1 MKIIENE
8 LNLLN
13 KLLGNALNIVPEEI
27 SKDINNFVFSKSK
40 RIRPALIFFVA
51 NAMNYKISNKILM
64 LSAAVE
70 LIHNAT
76 LIHDDII
83 DNADIRRGN
92 VSLNITLGNNLS
104 VLSGDILLSAA
115 MQLLSKLGDMEIIE
129 LFSFTLQK
137 MCEGELNQHFSLNK
151 IPTIEEYLR
160 KTQNK
165 TAELF
170 AAALESLCIIENSNY
185 RSDIRNFA
193 INFGIAFQI
202 KDDLDNILNTDEGK
216 PSLSD
221 IHNGIYTLP
230 VILLAE
236 NIKDITKMNNEEI
249 TAELRKN
256 PAILNKT
263 QETINEYIN
272 KAIASLG
279 FMQDNQYKESII
291 KYSRKLNGAL

>member
-13 KLLGNALNIVPEEI
+13 KSLGNALNIVPEEI

-92 VSLNITLGNNLS
+92 ASLNITLGNNLS

-129 LFSFTLQK
+129 LYSFTLQK
-137 MCEGELNQHFSLNK
+137 MCEGEINQHFSLNK

>member
-92 VSLNITLGNNLS
+92 ASLNITLGNNLS

-170 AAALESLCIIENSNY
+170 AAALESLCIIENSDY
-185 RSDIRNFA
+185 RNDIRNFA

>member
-13 KLLGNALNIVPEEI
+13 KSLENALNIVPEEI

-83 DNADIRRGN
+83 DNADVRRGRT
-92 VSLNITLGNNLS
+92 SLNITLGNNLS

-129 LFSFTLQK
+129 LYSFTLQK
-137 MCEGELNQHFSLNK
+137 MCEGEINQHFSLNK

>member
-92 VSLNITLGNNLS
+92 ASLNITLGNNLS

-129 LFSFTLQK
+129 LYSFTLQK
-137 MCEGELNQHFSLNK
+137 MCEGEINQHFSLNK

>member
-13 KLLGNALNIVPEEI
+13 KSLENALNIVPEEI

-83 DNADIRRGN
+83 DNADVRRGRT
-92 VSLNITLGNNLS
+92 SLNITLGNNLS

-137 MCEGELNQHFSLNK
+137 MCEGEINQHFSLNK

-170 AAALESLCIIENSNY
+170 AAALESLCIIENSDY
-185 RSDIRNFA
+185 RNDIRNFA

>member
-13 KLLGNALNIVPEEI
+13 KSLENALNIVPEEI

-83 DNADIRRGN
+83 DNADIRRGRT
-92 VSLNITLGNNLS
+92 SLNITLGNNLS

-137 MCEGELNQHFSLNK
+137 MCEGEINQHFSLNK

-170 AAALESLCIIENSNY
+170 AAALESLCIIENSDY
-185 RSDIRNFA
+185 RNDIRNFA

>member
-51 NAMNYKISNKILM
+51 NAMNYKISDKILN

-83 DNADIRRGN
+83 DNADVRRGRT
-92 VSLNITLGNNLS
+92 SLNITLGNNLS

-129 LFSFTLQK
+129 LYSFTLQK
-137 MCEGELNQHFSLNK
+137 MCEGEINQHFSLNK

-279 FMQDNQYKESII
+279 FMQDNQYKECII
-291 KYSRKLNGAL
+291 KHSRKLNGAL

>member
-13 KLLGNALNIVPEEI
+13 KSLGNALNIVPEEI

-92 VSLNITLGNNLS
+92 ASLNITLGNNLS

-137 MCEGELNQHFSLNK
+137 MCEGEINQHFSLNK

-170 AAALESLCIIENSNY
+170 AAALESLCIIENSDY
-185 RSDIRNFA
+185 RNDIRNFA

>member
-83 DNADIRRGN
+83 DNADVRRGRT
-92 VSLNITLGNNLS
+92 SLNITLGNNLS

-137 MCEGELNQHFSLNK
+137 MCEGEINQHFSLNK

-236 NIKDITKMNNEEI
+236 NIKDITKMNNEKI

>member
-92 VSLNITLGNNLS
+92 ASLNITLGNNLS

-137 MCEGELNQHFSLNK
+137 MCEGEINQHFSLNK

-170 AAALESLCIIENSNY
+170 AAALESLCIIENSDY
-185 RSDIRNFA
+185 RNDIRNFA

>member
-92 VSLNITLGNNLS
+92 ASLNITLGNNLS

-129 LFSFTLQK
+129 LYSFTLQK
-137 MCEGELNQHFSLNK
+137 MCEGEINQHFSLNK

-279 FMQDNQYKESII
+279 FMQDNQYKECII
-291 KYSRKLNGAL
+291 KHSRKLNGAL

>member
-13 KLLGNALNIVPEEI
+13 KSLENALNIVPEEI

-51 NAMNYKISNKILM
+51 NAMNYKISDKILN

-83 DNADIRRGN
+83 DNADVRRGN
-92 VSLNITLGNNLS
+92 ASLNITLGNNLS

-137 MCEGELNQHFSLNK
+137 MCEGEINQHFSLNK

-170 AAALESLCIIENSNY
+170 AAALESLCIIENSDY
-185 RSDIRNFA
+185 RNDIRNFA

-279 FMQDNQYKESII
+279 FMQDNQYKECII
-291 KYSRKLNGAL
+291 KHSRKLNGAL